1 MQAFSCAVAV
11 TPLSERELRASGALS
26 PQCWREVGAT
36 TATAPPELLAPVRR
50 SPRVSTRP
58 TLGTLKFCSTRWPD
72 HARSRGTFR
81 ACHFSFGQSS
91 ELSVPLDGEWPEQIV
106 ESRVAA
112 FATQKIV
119 SFSQSVPAEVSKLS
133 VGATCHGTTRLETCI
148 PDEIRV
154 CTLGKVPASGRAYR
168 GDTRHQ
174 PLAGRESTTGLAWDV
189 LVKRAAPVSQ
199 QSERTLHRGL
209 RSLLHPLWA

>member
-1 MQAFSCAVAV
+1 MRRSQDCALQDSILRCRRNSPGRARIEGEWSAV
-11 TPLSERELRASGALS
+11 SAMLARS
-26 PQCWREVGAT
+26 GAT

-81 ACHFSFGQSS
+81 ACHFSFGQAS

-119 SFSQSVPAEVSKLS
+119 SISQSVPAEVSKLC

-154 CTLGKVPASGRAYR
+154 CTLP
-168 GDTRHQ
+168 
-174 PLAGRESTTGLAWDV
+174 
-189 LVKRAAPVSQ
+189 
-199 QSERTLHRGL
+199 
-209 RSLLHPLWA
+209 